1 MSRCDID
8 MLREYRRT
16 FNFFCNQSLVTDVIN
31 SMNNSAYLWTE
42 AMPNESL
49 QSFAEI
55 NPLVGLPPRTL
66 RLYNALEVLKKRYR
80 SSDKPE
86 WFRMPR
92 RDPLL
97 QKIGFSKADIESG
110 LQELVQ
116 ANLLQIHEEQ
126 KTKWYCLK

>member
-1 MSRCDID
+1 MQD
-8 MLREYRRT
+8 
-16 FNFFCNQSLVTDVIN
+16 
-31 SMNNSAYLWTE
+31 MNNSAYLWTE

-66 RLYNALEVLKKRYR
+66 RLYNALEVFKKRYR
-80 SSDKPE
+80 SSDNPE
-86 WFRMPR
+86 WFRIPR

-97 QKIGFSKADIESG
+97 QKIGFSKADIENG

-116 ANLLQIHEEQ
+116 ANLLQIHDGQ
-126 KTKWYCLK
+126 DTKWYCLK